1 MQTLSKTVWLV
12 FVFLSASTW
21 AGDHHSDG
29 HHHGD
34 SASMGEAGIAQQVTR
49 TVVVTMADTMRFSPA
64 TVEVRKGETLE
75 FIVRNTGKVKH
86 EMVLGTAHDLKA
98 HASLM
103 KQHPGMEHNDDNM
116 VSVEPGQEGRILW
129 HFSHSE
135 KVQFACLQ
143 PGHFEA
149 GMKGVI
155 QVKTVKGK

>member
-1 MQTLSKTVWLV
+1 MPILTPTVWLLTWL
-12 FVFLSASTW
+12 LSASAW
-21 AGDHHSDG
+21 AGG
-29 HHHGD
+29 HHAD
-34 SASMGEAGIAQQVTR
+34 SHHHDGSTPIGEAGIAQQVTR

-64 TVEVRKGETLE
+64 TVQVRKGETLE

-98 HASLM
+98 HAALM

-129 HFSHSE
+129 HFSHSG